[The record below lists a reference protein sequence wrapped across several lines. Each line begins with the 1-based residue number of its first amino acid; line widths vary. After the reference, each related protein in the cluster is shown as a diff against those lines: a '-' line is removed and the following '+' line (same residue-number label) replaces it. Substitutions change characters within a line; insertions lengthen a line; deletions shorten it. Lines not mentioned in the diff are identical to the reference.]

1 MRNKFIFKKM
11 EDIIKKTEKYV
22 MYTYHRF
29 PVCFDHG
36 EGYYI
41 YDING
46 KRYIDFL
53 AGIAVNA
60 LGYHVKPVIEAVD
73 EQKEKLFHIS
83 NLYYIKEQAELAELL
98 VKNSCLDKVFF
109 CNSGAEAN
117 EAAVKLARVYGG
129 KKRPDIITME
139 GSFHG
144 RTMTTLAATAQK
156 KYHEGFRPLSPGFVY
171 APFNDVAAADK
182 AMDDSVCALFIEL
195 IQGEG
200 GMNVADFNY
209 VKKLKKLCEERDV
222 LFCVDEIQSGMGRTG
237 KLFAY
242 EWYDIEPDIITLAK
256 ALGGGLPLGAMLAK
270 EKAAQC
276 FKPGMH
282 ATTFGGSPFCTKVAK
297 AHLDFLLSSNII
309 DEVSKKGDYF
319 KKGLQKLK
327 RFPVVK
333 DVRGVGLMLGMELDS
348 NSDSLRNFV
357 LRAMDA
363 GFLLGIAGENVIRF
377 EPPLIIDYKS
387 IDELLVFLEKEL
399 VKM

>member
-1 MRNKFIFKKM
+1 MRNKSIFKKM

-22 MYTYHRF
+22 MHTYHRF

-41 YDING
+41 YDIKC

-73 EQKEKLFHIS
+73 KQKEKLFHVS

-129 KKRPDIITME
+129 KKRPNIITME

-156 KYHEGFRPLSPGFVY
+156 KYHESFRPLPPGFVY
-171 APFNDVAAADK
+171 VPFNDIAAAGK

-195 IQGEG
+195 VQGEG
-200 GMNVADFNY
+200 GMNVAEHNY
-209 VKKLKKLCEERDV
+209 VKKLKKLCEESGV

-270 EKAAQC
+270 EKVAQC
-276 FKPGMH
+276 FKSGMH

-309 DEVSKKGDYF
+309 DKVSKKGDYF

-363 GFLLGIAGENVIRF
+363 GFLLGVAGGNVIRF

-387 IDELLVFLEKEL
+387 IDELLVFLEREL
-399 VKM
+399 AEM

>member
-1 MRNKFIFKKM
+1 MRNKSIFKKM

-22 MYTYHRF
+22 MHTYHRF

-73 EQKEKLFHIS
+73 EQKEKLFHVS

-129 KKRPDIITME
+129 GERPNIITME

-156 KYHEGFRPLSPGFVY
+156 KYHDGFRPLSPGFVY
-171 APFNDVAAADK
+171 VPFNDMAAADK

-195 IQGEG
+195 VQGEG
-200 GMNVADFNY
+200 GINVAGHNY

-256 ALGGGLPLGAMLAK
+256 ALGGGLPVGAMLAK
-270 EKAAQC
+270 ERVAQC

-333 DVRGVGLMLGMELDS
+333 DVRGMGLMLGMEMDS
-348 NSDSLRNFV
+348 DSDSLRNFV

-363 GFLLGIAGENVIRF
+363 GFLLGVAGENVIRF

>member
-319 KKGLQKLK
+319 NKGLQKLK

>member
-22 MYTYHRF
+22 MHTYHRF

-73 EQKEKLFHIS
+73 EQKEKLFHVS

-129 KKRPDIITME
+129 KKRPNIITME

-156 KYHEGFRPLSPGFVY
+156 KYHEGFRPLPPGFVY
-171 APFNDVAAADK
+171 VPFNDIDAADK
-182 AMDDSVCALFIEL
+182 AMNGSVCALFIEL
-195 IQGEG
+195 VQGEG
-200 GMNVADFNY
+200 GINVADFNY
-209 VKKLKKLCEERDV
+209 VKKLKKLCEERGV

-237 KLFAY
+237 RLFSY

-270 EKAAQC
+270 EKVAQC

-363 GFLLGIAGENVIRF
+363 GFLLGVAGENVIRF

>member
-1 MRNKFIFKKM
+1 MRNKSIFKKM

-22 MYTYHRF
+22 MHTYHRF

-73 EQKEKLFHIS
+73 EQKEKLFHVS

-129 KKRPDIITME
+129 GERPNIITME

-156 KYHEGFRPLSPGFVY
+156 KYHDGFRPLSPGFVY
-171 APFNDVAAADK
+171 VPFNDMAAADK

-195 IQGEG
+195 VQGEG
-200 GMNVADFNY
+200 GINVAGHNY

-256 ALGGGLPLGAMLAK
+256 ALGGGLPVGAMLAK
-270 EKAAQC
+270 EQVAEC
-276 FKPGMH
+276 FKSGMH

-333 DVRGVGLMLGMELDS
+333 DVRGMGLMLGMEMDS
-348 NSDSLRNFV
+348 DSDSLRNFV

-363 GFLLGIAGENVIRF
+363 GFLLGVAGENVIRF

>member
-1 MRNKFIFKKM
+1 M
-11 EDIIKKTEKYV
+11 
-22 MYTYHRF
+22 
-29 PVCFDHG
+29 
-36 EGYYI
+36 
-41 YDING
+41 
-46 KRYIDFL
+46 
-53 AGIAVNA
+53 
-60 LGYHVKPVIEAVD
+60 
-73 EQKEKLFHIS
+73 
-83 NLYYIKEQAELAELL
+83 
-98 VKNSCLDKVFF
+98 
-109 CNSGAEAN
+109 
-117 EAAVKLARVYGG
+117 
-129 KKRPDIITME
+129 
-139 GSFHG
+139 
-144 RTMTTLAATAQK
+144 
-156 KYHEGFRPLSPGFVY
+156 
-171 APFNDVAAADK
+171 AAADK

-195 IQGEG
+195 VQGEG
-200 GMNVADFNY
+200 GINVAGHNY

-256 ALGGGLPLGAMLAK
+256 ALGGGLPVGAMLAK
-270 EKAAQC
+270 ERVAQC

-333 DVRGVGLMLGMELDS
+333 DVRGMGLMLGMEMDS
-348 NSDSLRNFV
+348 DSDSLRNFV

-363 GFLLGIAGENVIRF
+363 GFLLGVAGENVIRF

>member
-1 MRNKFIFKKM
+1 M
-11 EDIIKKTEKYV
+11 ENVIEKTERYV
-22 MYTYHRF
+22 MHTYRRF

-36 EGYYI
+36 EGCYI

-46 KRYIDFL
+46 KRYVDFL
-53 AGIAVNA
+53 GGIAVNA

-73 EQKEKLFHIS
+73 EQKEKLFHVS

-129 KKRPDIITME
+129 EKRHNIITME

-144 RTMTTLAATAQK
+144 RTMLTLAATAQE
-156 KYHEGFRPLSPGFVY
+156 KYHKGFYPLPPGFVHI
-171 APFNDVAAADK
+171 PFNDIVAADR

-195 IQGEG
+195 VQGEG
-200 GMNVADFNY
+200 GINVADCSY
-209 VKKLKKLCEERDV
+209 VKKLKKMCEERDV

-237 KLFAY
+237 RLFSY
-242 EWYDIEPDIITLAK
+242 EWYEIEPDIMTLAK
-256 ALGGGLPLGAMLAK
+256 ALGGGLPVGAMLAK
-270 EKAAQC
+270 ERVAQC

-282 ATTFGGSPFCTKVAK
+282 ATTFGGNPFCMKVAK
-297 AHLDFLLSSNII
+297 AHLDFLLSSHII
-309 DEVSKKGDYF
+309 DEVPKKGDYF
-319 KKGLQKLK
+319 KRGLQKLK
-327 RFPVVK
+327 RFSVVK
-333 DVRGVGLMLGMELDS
+333 DIRGMGLMLGMELNLD
-348 NSDSLRNFV
+348 SDSLRNFV

-377 EPPLIIDYKS
+377 EPPLIIDYKN
-387 IDELLVFLEKEL
+387 IDELLLFLEKEL
-399 VKM
+399 AKM